1 MKLTIKSLKQIP
13 YEIELENTEDLN
25 VSELK
30 MEMETKHGFDS
41 KFIKLLFKGS
51 MLDDNKKLNDY
62 NIKDGDIL
70 TMMNPKVKP
79 QNINENNIP
88 EESKISE
95 QIKENKNLSN
105 ENKPKNAKKE
115 ISPQKIQ
122 NKNKEEPKKDYS
134 AEVKQLTEMGF
145 IQNDSLRAITASKGN
160 IETAIDYLYNG
171 VPEQKSTNKNT
182 VPLFSEFLDAEE
194 EEGEGE
200 DEEGQFTQEIPL
212 TFEIDP
218 KMLEQFDLKDPNA
231 LKTIASFVK
240 VLISEDPSSL
250 QNLLED
256 IEEMNSDIIEFI
268 KKNEDEFKKLISAPL
283 NDKDLEGF
291 LPIMNNDSLNRGLS
305 DNEHEHQEC
314 EHNKTEEEHSEV
326 VQENEENNLL
336 ENFSDT
342 EKESIERLKSLGFT
356 EEEVLQAFFAC
367 DKNEMLAANFL
378 LENKFKDPNSMDI
391 DCKKFIFYFYF
402 R

>member
-13 YEIELENTEDLN
+13 YEIELQDTEDLN

-41 KFIKLLFKGS
+41 KFIKLLYKGS

-62 NIKDGDIL
+62 NIKDGDVL

-79 QNINENNIP
+79 QNINQNNIL
-88 EESKISE
+88 EESKIIE
-95 QIKENKNLSN
+95 QIKENTNLSN
-105 ENKPKNAKKE
+105 ENKSKNTKKE

-122 NKNKEEPKKDYS
+122 NKNKEEPKKDYT

-145 IQNDSLRAITASKGN
+145 LQSESLRAITASKGN

-171 VPEQKSTNKNT
+171 IPEQKSTNKNT

-218 KMLEQFDLKDPNA
+218 KMLEQFDLKGPNA

-291 LPIMNNDSLNRGLS
+291 LPIMNNASLNRGLS
-305 DNEHEHQEC
+305 DNEHEHEC
-314 EHNKTEEEHSEV
+314 QHNEPEDEHSEV
-326 VQENEENNLL
+326 VQENVENNLK
-336 ENFSDT
+336 ENFSDS